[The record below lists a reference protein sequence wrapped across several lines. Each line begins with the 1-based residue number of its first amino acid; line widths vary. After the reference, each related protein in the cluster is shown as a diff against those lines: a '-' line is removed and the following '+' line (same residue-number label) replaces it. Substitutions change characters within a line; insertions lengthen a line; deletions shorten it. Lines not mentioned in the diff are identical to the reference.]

1 MLIMTTNHII
11 AKLAKDLKIP
21 QGIIKEVI
29 SKTFSEI
36 DAQISEE
43 RLVMIRGYIKFVC
56 SKRKTKKR
64 DDKLSIKDYLQL
76 KTKDK

>member
-1 MLIMTTNHII
+1 MTTNHII

-21 QGIIKEVI
+21 QSIIKEVI
-29 SKTFSEI
+29 SETFSEI

-64 DDKLSIKDYLQL
+64 EDKFSIKDYLQL

>member
-1 MLIMTTNHII
+1 MTTNYII

-29 SKTFSEI
+29 SETFSEI

-43 RLVMIRGYIKFVC
+43 RLVMIRGYMKFVC
-56 SKRKTKKR
+56 SKRNTKKR
-64 DDKLSIKDYLQL
+64 DDKLSIQDYLQL

>member
-1 MLIMTTNHII
+1 MTTNHII